1 MMDDEQERKKLAK
14 AIVDEALYRFK
25 FSLGDFVF
33 SKLFGAIILL
43 VIIAAVYFGLIDI
56 PHLKGV

>member
-1 MMDDEQERKKLAK
+1 MNDEDRKKLAK

-33 SKLFGAIILL
+33 SKLSAAIILL
-43 VIIAAVYFGLIDI
+43 IIIAAVYFGLIEL
-56 PHLKGV
+56 PNVKGV